1 MGGHLRAP
9 AARLSAED
17 NQRVGSVSNPREA
30 TELHYT
36 PRVDP
41 EEKRRTELAL
51 AVRNGVATD
60 AEKEELALYGEDD
73 PEIQALV
80 KQVEDDREIGGTW
93 LARAEADRRLV
104 AEENSPITRAEQ
116 RVGVG
121 LMVGGGIA
129 GFFFPPALLVMLVG
143 AGVLTLSV
151 LRVKLKTAGD
161 DPYDDVEQ

>member
-1 MGGHLRAP
+1 M
-9 AARLSAED
+9 
-17 NQRVGSVSNPREA
+17 N
-30 TELHYT
+30 
-36 PRVDP
+36 P
-41 EEKRRTELAL
+41 EEKRLTELTS
-51 AVRNGVATD
+51 AVRSGVATE
-60 AEKEELALYGEDD
+60 AEKEELVLYSEGD
-73 PEIQALV
+73 PEVLALV
-80 KQVEDDREIGGTW
+80 AQVEEHREVGGAW
-93 LARAEADRRLV
+93 LTRAEADRRMV
-104 AEENSPITRAEQ
+104 AAENSPQSQMEQ